1 MEEQLA
7 YEMSRWRLDE
17 QLRAV
22 DKLNDRLTA
31 IFAAATAM
39 LIVFAALQG
48 TEVSFETIELALI
61 GDGAFFYVL
70 LVIVTLLGMVDA
82 RLNLGPELSELMMIE
97 ETAGD
102 PGVWHWVAA
111 EIVRAVEENELAIDR
126 KSKRATWAVR
136 IWFLAVLMLVASA
149 LISAT

>member
-48 TEVSFETIELALI
+48 TDRSFETIELALI
-61 GDGAFFYVL
+61 GVGAFFYVL
-70 LVIVTLLGMVDA
+70 LVAVTLLGMVDA
-82 RLNLGPELSELMMIE
+82 RLNLGPSY
-97 ETAGD
+97 
-102 PGVWHWVAA
+102 
-111 EIVRAVEENELAIDR
+111 R
-126 KSKRATWAVR
+126 S
-136 IWFLAVLMLVASA
+136 
-149 LISAT
+149 

>member
-48 TEVSFETIELALI
+48 TDRTFETAELALI
-61 GDGAFFYVL
+61 GVGAFFYVL

-82 RLNLGPELSELMMIE
+82 RLNLGPDLSELAMIG
-97 ETAGD
+97 ETTGGTGA
-102 PGVWHWVAA
+102 WNWAA
-111 EIVRAVEENELAIDR
+111 SEIVRAVEENELAIDR
-126 KSKRATWAVR
+126 KARRATWAVR
-136 IWFLAVLMLVASA
+136 IWFLAVLMLVTSA
-149 LISAT
+149 LISAI

>member
-1 MEEQLA
+1 MAEQLA

-17 QLRAV
+17 QLRAM

-39 LIVFAALQG
+39 LIVFVALQG
-48 TEVSFETIELALI
+48 ADRSFESIELALI
-61 GDGAFFYVL
+61 GVGTFFYVL

-82 RLNLGPELSELMMIE
+82 RLNLSPELSEAAKVGEAM
-97 ETAGD
+97 GGS
-102 PGVWHWVAA
+102 GVWHWIAT
-111 EIVRAVEENELAIDR
+111 EIARAVEENEIAIER

>member
-17 QLRAV
+17 QLRAM

-39 LIVFAALQG
+39 LIVFVALQG
-48 TEVSFETIELALI
+48 ADRPFETIELALI
-61 GDGAFFYVL
+61 GVGALFYVL

-82 RLNLGPELSELMMIE
+82 RLNLGPELSEVAKVVE
-97 ETAGD
+97 ATGGS
-102 PGVWHWVAA
+102 GVWHWAA
-111 EIVRAVEENELAIDR
+111 TETVRAVEENELAINR